1 MQNDKREL
9 TLQELVSKKEE
20 GTKHGDYLRV
30 LSTGLYISASVVK
43 RMDWLEE
50 GKEVFVEAQTNV
62 FGSLEYIRI
71 RPMNALELKDNM
83 AFKLL
88 RRGPSNAMVV
98 NHTGLVKALMQK
110 FGAGVMAKHPVI
122 IDESKNEIRAK
133 VGKKYE

>member
-1 MQNDKREL
+1 MQNNEWEL
-9 TLQELVSKKEE
+9 TLQELISKKEE
-20 GTKHGDYLRV
+20 RTKHGDYLRV

-43 RMDWLEE
+43 SRDWLEE

-71 RPMNALELKDNM
+71 RPMNAMELKDNM

-88 RRGPSNAMVV
+88 RRGSSNAMVV

-133 VGKKYE
+133 AGKKYE